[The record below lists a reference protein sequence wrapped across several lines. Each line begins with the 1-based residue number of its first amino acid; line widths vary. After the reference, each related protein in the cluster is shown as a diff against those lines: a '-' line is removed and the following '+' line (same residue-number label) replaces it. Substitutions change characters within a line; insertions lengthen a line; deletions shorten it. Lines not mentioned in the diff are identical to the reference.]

1 MKRMLIDDTQPEETR
16 VVIVDGNKVEDVE
29 FESSLRK
36 QIKGNIF
43 TAKVVRIEPSLQAAF
58 VDYGGNRHGFLA
70 FGEIHPDYYN
80 VSDEIKA
87 EVEKEVDEIIEKKR
101 QFQAERKAEQERR
114 RLEREQKR
122 AEYEAKKLA
131 EAEAEAAAAANAASD
146 TAEITSETPA
156 STEKASTAGTETP
169 ASSET
174 APGAETENA
183 EDETAADGCGCS
195 ANCACRAEDGHC
207 HCEENGVCTC
217 DEECHCSACRK
228 EAASTTGNTSDSTT
242 ASDTRSGGDASD
254 STSASDTRSG
264 DDTSDSTATSDTRFG
279 DDASD
284 STAASGEASAE
295 TEDKPARRTR
305 RRGTRFLGRRSS
317 GKSAAKAETKD
328 GYKVSAETAGIERGE
343 SVAEEI
349 GEEDETDMEEA
360 CAAPVQS
367 ADDDDVN
374 AAAASRAD
382 DDDDDFGTGSS
393 KEFDND
399 DDDADSEHYL
409 EIQRKLIFARKL
421 YHRSAIQDVIREGQ
435 TLLIQI
441 VKEERGN
448 KGAACTTYLSLAGR
462 YCVLMPNRI
471 KSGGVSRKI
480 TSANDRKRLKDI
492 MRELPLN
499 DDMSLII
506 RTAGEDKQKSD
517 IVRDYNY
524 LIRTW
529 NHIRHSALSTQAP
542 ALIYEE
548 GNLIKRALRDMYTKD
563 IGEVIIDGD
572 NAYKTA
578 KEFSKIL
585 SPNMGR
591 KIKCRKPGEIPVFQ
605 HYQVEKELDKLHNP
619 VVQLASG
626 GYLVINPTEALVSID
641 VNSGRA
647 TREMDIEE
655 TALKTNLEAADEIA
669 KQLRMRNLAGLVVVD
684 FIDMEEPANNH
695 AVEKRMKEAMKPDR
709 ARVQIAKMSIFGL
722 LEISRQRMH
731 SSFVESNYVTC
742 PYCRGQG
749 VLRSTESG
757 AMLVLRAIEEEG
769 IKGAYNRLEVRLPQD
784 TAIYILN
791 HKRRILADMEEKY
804 GLEIIISADGSIK
817 NICDYKIEKSRQPK
831 AKPEAVAAATA
842 YAAAD
847 YAEDNDDAADDDE
860 NESNACTP
868 ADTENGSGNENS
880 TEEETG
886 RRSRGRGRND
896 RRRRG
901 HRGGR
906 GRDRERSS
914 RNGGNTAP
922 DTDEGT
928 SRDGSSRSGNARSA
942 ETSGRGSSAAAS
954 ERAQASASS
963 GRGSS
968 SASSAGSS
976 SATPDGEPKPEKKTW
991 WKKLIG

>member
-146 TAEITSETPA
+146 TAEMTSEPPA
-156 STEKASTAGTETP
+156 SAENASTAGTETP

-183 EDETAADGCGCS
+183 EDETTADGCGCS

-228 EAASTTGNTSDSTT
+228 EAASAAGNTSDSTT

-254 STSASDTRSG
+254 SAATSDTRSG
-264 DDTSDSTATSDTRFG
+264 DD
-279 DDASD
+279 ASD
-284 STAASGEASAE
+284 SAAASGEASAE
-295 TEDKPARRTR
+295 TEDKPARRPR

-349 GEEDETDMEEA
+349 GEEDETDMDEA

-563 IGEVIIDGD
+563 IGEVVIDGD

-842 YAAAD
+842 YAAAG
-847 YAEDNDDAADDDE
+847 YAEDDDDTADDDE
-860 NESNACTP
+860 NEGNDCTP

-942 ETSGRGSSAAAS
+942 ETL
-954 ERAQASASS
+954 

-976 SATPDGEPKPEKKTW
+976 SAVPDGEPKPEKKTW

>member
-131 EAEAEAAAAANAASD
+131 EAEAAAAANAASD
-146 TAEITSETPA
+146 TAEMTSETPA
-156 STEKASTAGTETP
+156 STENASTAGTETP

-183 EDETAADGCGCS
+183 EDETTADGCGCS

-228 EAASTTGNTSDSTT
+228 EAASAAGNTSDSTT
-242 ASDTRSGGDASD
+242 ASDTRSG
-254 STSASDTRSG
+254 
-264 DDTSDSTATSDTRFG
+264 

-284 STAASGEASAE
+284 SAAASGEASAE

-317 GKSAAKAETKD
+317 GKSAAKVETKD

-349 GEEDETDMEEA
+349 GKEDETDMDEA

-382 DDDDDFGTGSS
+382 DDDDDFGSGSS

-563 IGEVIIDGD
+563 IGEVVIDGD

-831 AKPEAVAAATA
+831 AKPETVAAATA
-842 YAAAD
+842 YAAAG
-847 YAEDNDDAADDDE
+847 YAEDDDDTADDDE
-860 NESNACTP
+860 NEGNDCTP

-942 ETSGRGSSAAAS
+942 ETSGRGSPAAAS

-976 SATPDGEPKPEKKTW
+976 SAAPDGEPKPEKKTW

>member
-156 STEKASTAGTETP
+156 SAENVSTAGTETP

-228 EAASTTGNTSDSTT
+228 EAASA
-242 ASDTRSGGDASD
+242 ASGDASD
-254 STSASDTRSG
+254 SAATSDTRSG
-264 DDTSDSTATSDTRFG
+264 DD
-279 DDASD
+279 ASD
-284 STAASGEASAE
+284 SAAASGEASAE

-349 GEEDETDMEEA
+349 GEEDETDMDEA
-360 CAAPVQS
+360 CTAPVQS

-842 YAAAD
+842 YAAAG
-847 YAEDNDDAADDDE
+847 YAEDDDDAADDDE
-860 NESNACTP
+860 NEGNACTP

-976 SATPDGEPKPEKKTW
+976 SAAPDGEPKPEKKTW